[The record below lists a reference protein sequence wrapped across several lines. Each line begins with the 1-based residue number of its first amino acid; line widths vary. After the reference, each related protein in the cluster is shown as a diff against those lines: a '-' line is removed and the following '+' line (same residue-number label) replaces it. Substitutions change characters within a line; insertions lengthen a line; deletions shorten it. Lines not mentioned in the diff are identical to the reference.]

1 MGLVLAFGI
10 VLALLGLAAM
20 IRSFSTTVASMLFI
34 GWLLIFGGAIEFI
47 ESLMVGHWAGF
58 FLHLLAAVLLLF
70 TGTLF
75 ISKPLISAEV
85 ATFVMSLFFVV
96 GGVYEIVASLVVHLQ
111 GWGWHV
117 LSGVLSMVLG
127 CLLLAQWPLAG
138 LWAIGFFV
146 GIDPFASGIG
156 WIGMANGLRK
166 RCEGRRIASTPAIG
180 IGLRGAR
187 IQRKIKILATRRTQ

>member
-1 MGLVLAFGI
+1 
-10 VLALLGLAAM
+10 
-20 IRSFSTTVASMLFI
+20 
-34 GWLLIFGGAIEFI
+34 
-47 ESLMVGHWAGF
+47 MVWHWAGF
-58 FLHLLAAVLLLF
+58 FLHLLAALLLLF

-96 GGVYEIVASLVVHLQ
+96 GGVYEIVTSLWFHLQ

-146 GIDPFASGIG
+146 GIYLCASGIG
-156 WIGMANGLRK
+156 WIGMAIGLRK
-166 RCEGRRIASTPAIG
+166 M
-180 IGLRGAR
+180 
-187 IQRKIKILATRRTQ
+187 